1 MPAAPATASLARRLL
16 ARWFYLWGLSLC
28 YSGNARADKSLYRAG
43 ARSLQRAARL
53 WPEFA
58 AAHYQLGLIRGREL
72 GEYQAAVADL
82 ERASALR
89 PEWPEPYLQRGLL
102 HRFNGAPDAAVAALR
117 RFVELA
123 PASYWRDEA
132 QRQIA
137 IIEDE
142 RGAAGPPV
150 L

>member
-1 MPAAPATASLARRLL
+1 MPAPAATSLARRLL
-16 ARWFYLWGLSLC
+16 ARWWYLWGLSLC

-43 ARSLQRAARL
+43 AKSFQRAARI

-89 PEWPEPYLQRGLL
+89 PEWPEPFLQRGLL

-123 PASYWRDEA
+123 PAGYWRDEA

-142 RGAAGPPV
+142 RGAAGSPV